1 MFWQLDEDAVK
12 LNPNSPKYGQEGSI
26 SKTFMKP
33 GLTIKYFTFLDDGN
47 WHDYNDYDYDTKFE
61 EIDND
66 IDAKTFYPSYT
77 FQTWI
82 GNSKFS
88 KDRSDTL
95 IKWENND
102 GSAALNATDAFMRAY
117 NWTFTSNEQQIK

>member
-1 MFWQLDEDAVK
+1 MFWQLDEDAAK
-12 LNPNSPKYGQEGSI
+12 LNPDAPKYGKEGSI

-47 WHDYNDYDYDTKFE
+47 WHDYNDYEYDTKFE

-66 IDAKTFYPSYT
+66 TDAKTYYPSYT

-82 GNSKFS
+82 GNSEFS
-88 KDRSDTL
+88 R
-95 IKWENND
+95 
-102 GSAALNATDAFMRAY
+102 
-117 NWTFTSNEQQIK
+117 